1 MSEIENF
8 NFDEIFDENTVKVKK
23 DFVDVK
29 FILDK
34 REQNAREK
42 EERLK
47 EKENAEANGEPP
59 AKKQKSEKRGQN
71 KKRTHTE
78 NKVPVSAKICKA
90 FERGKCT
97 YDDCKFSHDFEAVWS
112 AREQPDL
119 GCLLG
124 RKCPIFEN
132 FGWCQYGFNCRFGET
147 HIIRNKETGKL
158 ENIRNPEFSE
168 EDVKVLEDYEFN
180 RVNSNYTSMLRENRY
195 PFPKSKAA
203 MSEISAKHAP
213 RNIKKAFKEGRHGH
227 IKDFGTDFDFN
238 ERTWKSIGSCADA
251 EKKKIDF
258 TGKTYLAPLTT
269 VGNLPFRRICK
280 DYGCDITCGEMAVS
294 RCLLQGRNAEWAL
307 TQRHVSEDI
316 FGIQIAGGWPDEL
329 SKVTELVD
337 QFFNVD
343 FIDINCGCPLDLM
356 CNHGSGC
363 KLAKN
368 VNRLCE
374 SVKAMKKCTDIPIT
388 CKIRTGWTK
397 NEDEAHLLIPKVIES
412 GASLVTLHGRSRV
425 CRYTGLARWDYIKDC
440 VGATGGK
447 VPFLGNGD
455 VFHWNDF
462 YNNIENY
469 GVASCMIG
477 RGALIKPWI
486 FEEIKEKRTIDK
498 SSTERLDMLKTFVN
512 YGLEHWGA
520 DKQGVANTR
529 RFLLEWLSF
538 LCRYIP
544 VGIIDGSR
552 QVMNKRPPPYFGRN
566 ELETLMAS
574 SRSDDWVKITEILL
588 GPVPDDF
595 NFVPKHKANAWSKVE

>member
-1 MSEIENF
+1 
-8 NFDEIFDENTVKVKK
+8 
-23 DFVDVK
+23 
-29 FILDK
+29 
-34 REQNAREK
+34 
-42 EERLK
+42 
-47 EKENAEANGEPP
+47 
-59 AKKQKSEKRGQN
+59 
-71 KKRTHTE
+71 
-78 NKVPVSAKICKA
+78 
-90 FERGKCT
+90 
-97 YDDCKFSHDFEAVWS
+97 
-112 AREQPDL
+112 
-119 GCLLG
+119 
-124 RKCPIFEN
+124 
-132 FGWCQYGFNCRFGET
+132 
-147 HIIRNKETGKL
+147 
-158 ENIRNPEFSE
+158 
-168 EDVKVLEDYEFN
+168 
-180 RVNSNYTSMLRENRY
+180 
-195 PFPKSKAA
+195 

-213 RNIKKAFKEGRHGH
+213 RNIKKAFKEGRNGH
-227 IKDFGTDFDFN
+227 IKDFGTDFNFN

-374 SVKAMKKCTDIPIT
+374 SVKDGTLYISKPINNIFLSNNIYWYGAILEKAMKKCTDIPIT

-455 VFHWNDF
+455 VFHWSDF
-462 YNNIENY
+462 YDNIENY

-566 ELETLMAS
+566 ELGKFVTPFSLPFLSHFTPMRVNHCPTQNQFNCSETLMAS